1 MNHLA
6 EIESLL
12 YVAGDEGIAL
22 AQIAQLIHLDEP
34 AVRQL
39 LEKLA
44 DRYRGNTESGLNLIQ
59 AEDIYKLVT
68 KKEYA
73 TLLKTYFDGPVSTS
87 ISQAALEVLAIIVY
101 RQPITRIEVDEVR
114 GVQSS
119 GAIQTLLARQLISEK
134 GRKDAPGR
142 PILYGTSTYFLDY
155 FGLESLDE
163 LPPLEQLVLDADVD
177 GSEGGTADLYYR
189 QFEQTLNETDT
200 TSEETSKG
208 EQ

>member
-44 DRYRGNTESGLNLIQ
+44 NRYRGNAESGLNLIQ
-59 AEDIYKLVT
+59 AEEIYKLVT

-101 RQPITRIEVDEVR
+101 RQPITRIEIDEVR

-163 LPPLEQLVLDADVD
+163 LPPLEQLALDADID
-177 GSEGGTADLYYR
+177 DSEGDSVDLYYR

-200 TSEETSKG
+200 TSEAMSKG

>member
-44 DRYRGNTESGLNLIQ
+44 NRYRGNTESGLNLIQ

-163 LPPLEQLVLDADVD
+163 LPPLEQLALDADFD

>member
-22 AQIAQLIHLDEP
+22 KQIAQLIHLDEP

-44 DRYRGNTESGLNLIQ
+44 NRYRGNIESGLNLIQ
-59 AEDIYKLVT
+59 AEEIYKLVT

-73 TLLKTYFDGPVSTS
+73 TLLKSYFDGPVSTS

-101 RQPITRIEVDEVR
+101 RQPTTRIEIDEVR

-119 GAIQTLLARQLISEK
+119 GAIQTLLARRLVDEK
-134 GRKDAPGR
+134 GRKEAPGR
-142 PILYGTSTYFLDY
+142 PILYGTSAYFLDY
-155 FGLESLDE
+155 FGLKSLNE
-163 LPPLEQLVLDADVD
+163 LPPLEQLALDAQVD
-177 GSEGGTADLYYR
+177 TTVNDSADLYYR
-189 QFEQTLNETDT
+189 QFEKTLNEAET
-200 TSEETSKG
+200 TSQETSKG

>member
-44 DRYRGNTESGLNLIQ
+44 NRYRGNTESGLNLIQ

-68 KKEYA
+68 KK
-73 TLLKTYFDGPVSTS
+73 
-87 ISQAALEVLAIIVY
+87 
-101 RQPITRIEVDEVR
+101 RIR
-114 GVQSS
+114 
-119 GAIQTLLARQLISEK
+119 
-134 GRKDAPGR
+134 
-142 PILYGTSTYFLDY
+142 
-155 FGLESLDE
+155 
-163 LPPLEQLVLDADVD
+163 DVV
-177 GSEGGTADLYYR
+177 EDL
-189 QFEQTLNETDT
+189 F
-200 TSEETSKG
+200 
-208 EQ
+208 

>member
-44 DRYRGNTESGLNLIQ
+44 NRYRGNAESGLNLIQ
-59 AEDIYKLVT
+59 AEEIYKLVT

-101 RQPITRIEVDEVR
+101 RQPITRIEIDEVR

-163 LPPLEQLVLDADVD
+163 LPPLEQLALDADIDD
-177 GSEGGTADLYYR
+177 GEGDSVDLYYR

-200 TSEETSKG
+200 TSEAMSKG

>member
-6 EIESLL
+6 EIEGLL

-44 DRYRGNTESGLNLIQ
+44 NRYRGNTESGLNLIQ

-163 LPPLEQLVLDADVD
+163 LPPLEQLALDADVD

>member
-12 YVAGDEGIAL
+12 YVAGDEGITL
-22 AQIAQLIHLDEP
+22 QHIARLIMLDEA

-39 LEKLA
+39 LTKLA
-44 DRYRGNTESGLNLIQ
+44 KRYQEDEQSGLNLIQ
-59 AEDIYKLVT
+59 AADCYKLVT
-68 KKEYA
+68 KKAYA
-73 TLLKTYFDGPVSTS
+73 GLLKAYFDGPVSTS

-101 RQPITRIEVDEVR
+101 RQPLTRIEIDEVR

-119 GAIQTLLARQLISEK
+119 GAIQTLLARQLIVEK

-142 PILYGTSTYFLDY
+142 PILYGTSDYFLDY
-155 FGLESLDE
+155 FGLGSLKE
-163 LPPLEQLVLDADVD
+163 LPELEQMTLTDDTAESDND
-177 GSEGGTADLYYR
+177 SADLYYR
-189 QFEQTLNETDT
+189 QFEQTLNETGL
-200 TSEETSKG
+200 ETAPKG